1 MQILFS
7 YICVMVTIDDL
18 KDELLITWSQDDA
31 KLQRKLNAAV
41 DIVERYTNRSLVSKT
56 VTRRSNGCPIE
67 FYGSPIESING
78 ATRVE
83 YTSLGAMIYAKSG
96 DVVSIELGESYI
108 TALDES
114 VLRIGATLY
123 ENGEISE
130 VNLPLD
136 VQLLLNQYRLDSFI
150 D

>member
-1 MQILFS
+1 
-7 YICVMVTIDDL
+7 MVTLDDL
-18 KDELLITWSQDDA
+18 KQELLVTWSQDDA
-31 KLQRKLNAAV
+31 KLQRKLNAAI

-67 FYGSPIESING
+67 FYGSPIESITG
-78 ATRVE
+78 ATRVD
-83 YTSLGAMIYAKSG
+83 YNSLCAIIHAKSG
-96 DVVSIELGESYI
+96 DVVSIELGESDI
-108 TALDES
+108 TALDEA
-114 VLRIGATLY
+114 VLRIAATLY

-136 VQLLLNQYRLDSFI
+136 VQLLINQYRLDSFV